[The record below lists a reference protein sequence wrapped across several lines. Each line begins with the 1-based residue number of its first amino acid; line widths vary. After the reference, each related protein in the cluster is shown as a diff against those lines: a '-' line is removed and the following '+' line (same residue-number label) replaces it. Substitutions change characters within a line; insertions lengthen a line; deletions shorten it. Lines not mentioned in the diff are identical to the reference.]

1 MHYYYII
8 LKTDLNIVIH
18 FTSIENKM
26 IFWFLTFFN
35 IYVDLSP
42 TEMSHLFGQLSGHE
56 IKNLRS
62 GIFIVKLVT
71 STL

>member
-26 IFWFLTFFN
+26 IFWF
-35 IYVDLSP
+35 
-42 TEMSHLFGQLSGHE
+42 
-56 IKNLRS
+56 
-62 GIFIVKLVT
+62 
-71 STL
+71 